1 MMKTGTINKS
11 LPELLTLRSEW
22 ESIVVDFK
30 LQDYNGTIDNLKWFV
45 KYGVRSNRFRPN
57 FEQAL
62 SIAKTITDEVNSYET
77 TNLSS
82 LHR

>member
-1 MMKTGTINKS
+1 MKTGTINKS

>member
-1 MMKTGTINKS
+1 MKTGTINKS

-77 TNLSS
+77 TYLSS

>member
-1 MMKTGTINKS
+1 MKTGTINKS

-45 KYGVRSNRFRPN
+45 KYGVRSYRFRPN

-77 TNLSS
+77 TYLSS

>member
-77 TNLSS
+77 TYLSS